1 MARRWATT
9 GLMGRCWLRH
19 LLRYCP
25 RSDQAV
31 PDGAELEGDE
41 DDRFLGESWDSAFA
55 GDSFLKRRQ
64 KMVTVT
70 TN

>member
-9 GLMGRCWLRH
+9 GLMGRCWLSH
-19 LLRYCP
+19 LLRGCP

-31 PDGAELEGDE
+31 PDGVELEGDE